1 LDPVGAD
8 VLSLNVPL
16 GEFLSGGSFDTTYMD
31 ETIRIS
37 RGKLGMVDQ
46 LRVFVRTDLMAE
58 GLSSEASVTEEVTI
72 GNGDDY
78 PSDVELA
85 DVEWV
90 GDDETADGADE
101 VADSTPEP
109 ETNAGDSSNDDDSSN
124 DSDSSMDDYPS
135 DVEA

>member
-1 LDPVGAD
+1 
-8 VLSLNVPL
+8 
-16 GEFLSGGSFDTTYMD
+16 
-31 ETIRIS
+31 
-37 RGKLGMVDQ
+37 MVDQ

-90 GDDETADGADE
+90 GDDETAD
-101 VADSTPEP
+101 STPEP

>member
-1 LDPVGAD
+1 MDPVGAD

-46 LRVFVRTDLMAE
+46 LRVFVRADLMAE

-90 GDDETADGADE
+90 GDDETAD
-101 VADSTPEP
+101 STPEP
-109 ETNAGDSSNDDDSSN
+109 ETNDGDSSNDDDSSN